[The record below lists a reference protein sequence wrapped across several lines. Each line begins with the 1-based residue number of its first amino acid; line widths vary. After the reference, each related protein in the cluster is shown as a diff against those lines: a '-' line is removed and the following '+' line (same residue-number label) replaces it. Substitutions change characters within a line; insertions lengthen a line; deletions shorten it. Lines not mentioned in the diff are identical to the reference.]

1 MIKIFQLQVLQ
12 LPLAAAAVCTFL
24 IQGTPLN
31 LPLGGALAMGLVPGV
46 LGGAA
51 LAHSLPVLR
60 LRLGMATVLIVAACL
75 LLTRLIYAQVTSYH
89 SNLPSQSNATE
100 NTQL

>member
-1 MIKIFQLQVLQ
+1 MLQ

-24 IQGTPLN
+24 IQGSPLN

-46 LGGAA
+46 LGGAI

-75 LLTRLIYAQVTSYH
+75 LLARLIYAQLTGYQTY
-89 SNLPSQSNATE
+89 LPSQNISME
-100 NTQL
+100 NTQQ

>member
-1 MIKIFQLQVLQ
+1 MLQ

-24 IQGTPLN
+24 IQGSPLN
-31 LPLGGALAMGLVPGV
+31 LPLGGALAVGLVPGV
-46 LGGAA
+46 LMGAA

-75 LLTRLIYAQVTSYH
+75 LLVRLIFAQVTSH
-89 SNLPSQSNATE
+89 PTNSTSENNLTE
-100 NTQL
+100 NTQQ

>member
-1 MIKIFQLQVLQ
+1 MLQ

-24 IQGTPLN
+24 IQGSPLN
-31 LPLGGALAMGLVPGV
+31 LPLGAALAMGLVPGV
-46 LGGAA
+46 LTGAA

-75 LLTRLIYAQVTSYH
+75 LLVKLIYAQVTSYPTDFR
-89 SNLPSQSNATE
+89 SQNNLTE
-100 NTQL
+100 NTQQ